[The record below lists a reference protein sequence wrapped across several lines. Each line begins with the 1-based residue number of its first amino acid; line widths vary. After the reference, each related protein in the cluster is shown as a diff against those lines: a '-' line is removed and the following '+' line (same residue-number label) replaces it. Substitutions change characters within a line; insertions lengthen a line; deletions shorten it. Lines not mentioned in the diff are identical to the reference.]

1 MCFFLGSLA
10 KSSYICS
17 RIKPRLT
24 IMIQNKTIKRHFSV
38 QRTVVTLLMML
49 AMAVK
54 AQTPY
59 AVYCDNNNTF
69 YFTYRSEVLTEN
81 GKFTPEGETGALT
94 ITALWS
100 GTEVTAS
107 GNAPG
112 WNNNTT
118 VKGNTQTVVFEPSFA
133 QVKPTTM
140 KCWFYDFTALVDVLG
155 TDYLDTSEA
164 TDMSYM
170 FFWCQNLSTLDVS
183 GFDTGKVTN
192 MSSMFFTCSSLT
204 ALDVSGFDTGEVEDM
219 QQMFSDCRGLTAL
232 DVSGID
238 TGNVKDMSE
247 MFNGCRG
254 LTTLDV
260 SGFDTGKV
268 TNMSSMFSGCGG
280 LTALDVSGFDTGK
293 VTNMSSMFFNCSS
306 LTALDLSGFDT
317 GEVENMS
324 RMFSNCQ
331 KLLGIFIGDGW
342 NTEKVD
348 DGSQMFYYCKTIVGE
363 DGTVYKSSEINYD
376 KAHAGEGGY
385 MRKTFPT
392 LTLYDGGDN
401 TDIIASATPGMP
413 YKVTIEGRTIYADN
427 YWNTICLPFDVSL
440 KKGALTGFR
449 ARTLESATIE
459 GNTLTLTFGNEVALL
474 KAGTPYIIKSTNEFF
489 DYVDNDYDWDNY
501 DWDYDENPL
510 GYEPYEVVPNP
521 RFKASSITAAPS
533 ALTFADGAVT
543 FCGTFNALAVPAG
556 DKRMLFLGANN
567 SLHYPSSTST
577 TNINAFRAYF
587 QLADDIEAGE
597 PINAV
602 RTIVL
607 NFGDGDGDSTGIASM
622 SDVRSKMSDVWFDLS
637 GRKLSGKS
645 AKKGVYINNGKKVVI
660 K

>member
-170 FFWCQNLSTLDVS
+170 FFWCQNLS
-183 GFDTGKVTN
+183 
-192 MSSMFFTCSSLT
+192 
-204 ALDVSGFDTGEVEDM
+204 
-219 QQMFSDCRGLTAL
+219 
-232 DVSGID
+232 
-238 TGNVKDMSE
+238 
-247 MFNGCRG
+247 
-254 LTTLDV
+254 TLDV